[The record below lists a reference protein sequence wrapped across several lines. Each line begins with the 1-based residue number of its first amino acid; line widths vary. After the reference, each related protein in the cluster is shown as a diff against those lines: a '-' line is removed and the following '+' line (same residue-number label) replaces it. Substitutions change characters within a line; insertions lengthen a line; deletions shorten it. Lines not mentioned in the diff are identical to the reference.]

1 MDYAVPIFVA
11 TAVWWLGTVIIL
23 YRAGMPSASFG
34 RTLIGATAALIFG
47 AYALVV
53 SRNDPSA
60 LGAYLAF
67 VGAIAVFGWHEVSY
81 LFGFVSGPRP
91 EPCPEDCSGWDRFV
105 RGVKTC
111 VYHEIAVVLTV
122 VLLAALT
129 LNAENQ
135 VGLWTLVVLWLM
147 RWSAKLN
154 IFLGVRNLHVEFW
167 PEHLAYLQSFTR
179 QRPMNALFPLSIAAA
194 AVFIFLLV
202 DAAMSS
208 APGSAQRIGA
218 TLTATLL
225 ALATLEHVFLV
236 LRVPD
241 ELLWQPGML
250 SRRSSRSDATSINR
264 RGSS

>member
-11 TAVWWLGTVIIL
+11 TAAWWLGTVIIL

-34 RTLIGATAALIFG
+34 RTLLGATGALIIG

-67 VGAIAVFGWHEVSY
+67 FGAIAVFGWHEVSY

-91 EPCPEDCSGWDRFV
+91 KPCPENYSGWDRFV
-105 RGVKTC
+105 MGVMTC

-122 VLLAALT
+122 AILAALT

-179 QRPMNALFPLSIAAA
+179 QRPMNALFPLSMLIAGAFILLLANAA
-194 AVFIFLLV
+194 IG
-202 DAAMSS
+202 S

-241 ELLWQPGML
+241 DVLWQPGML
-250 SRRSSRSDATSINR
+250 SRRSERNDDASVDSKAGT
-264 RGSS
+264 